1 MPVLSNTYI
10 HQVVPKSQFNAI
22 DSGERER
29 EREKITRPKTPI
41 PIITRSGS
49 MMEQFG
55 DVDRA
60 CVTLAR
66 YPGAGKGKFTAGR
79 FSLVG
84 AIEIDYSLIVP
95 VRRAAAPAPVINGD

>member
-1 MPVLSNTYI
+1 
-10 HQVVPKSQFNAI
+10 
-22 DSGERER
+22 
-29 EREKITRPKTPI
+29 
-41 PIITRSGS
+41 

-55 DVDRA
+55 DIDRA